1 VAVYIARIVEINES
15 TFKLLSVFSTILL
28 VMITAI
34 YVIFTYGI
42 LNATTKAQK
51 IAFIEKRLEK
61 LYYPLQ
67 DYFLKSPELFKL
79 CYHDE
84 IMKAVKTEDHGID
97 IQNSSG
103 QLYIRPENSILYE
116 RDRLNASVNK
126 YSLDSIIPY
135 NYLEKKELS
144 EQLESLRGDL
154 RDINPTE
161 VASSNLNFK
170 KTIDQIKTTIAND
183 INSLIEEH
191 NNLLY
196 SKY

>member
-1 VAVYIARIVEINES
+1 M
-15 TFKLLSVFSTILL
+15 TL
-28 VMITAI
+28 
-34 YVIFTYGI
+34 
-42 LNATTKAQK
+42 
-51 IAFIEKRLEK
+51 
-61 LYYPLQ
+61 
-67 DYFLKSPELFKL
+67 
-79 CYHDE
+79 
-84 IMKAVKTEDHGID
+84 ID
-97 IQNSSG
+97 G
-103 QLYIRPENSILYE
+103 SILYE

-135 NYLEKKELS
+135 NYLAKKELS